1 VEVPNNNDHRDDQT
15 AKDHTEDILEWAKR
29 KICAVSE
36 SKPFRMAPLDHSM
49 IEPEPEPP
57 TPEPELNTAEP
68 KAVEPKTVEAKT
80 VEAKTVEPKVAEPKT
95 VELKAVEPK
104 TVEPKAVEPPKVSTF
119 NMATRLVVLELDEAN
134 ANQGKFHL
142 LADDQEAGRFI
153 EGLLENGLAPERLA
167 ALRGTRMS
175 VNVRYR
181 VEASIEHLAHE

>member
-1 VEVPNNNDHRDDQT
+1 MRSNNDHRDEHT
-15 AKDHTEDILEWAKR
+15 TTDHTEDILQWAKG

-36 SKPFRMAPLDHSM
+36 SKPFRMAPVDHSM

-57 TPEPELNTAEP
+57 APEPEPPAPEPELPAPETEP
-68 KAVEPKTVEAKT
+68 KAAEPKTV
-80 VEAKTVEPKVAEPKT
+80 EPKT
-95 VELKAVEPK
+95 VELKSVEPK
-104 TVEPKAVEPPKVSTF
+104 TVEPKAVEPPRVSTL

-153 EGLLENGLAPERLA
+153 EGLLESGLAPDRLA

-181 VEASIEHLAHE
+181 VEATIEHLAHE